1 MRVPSKLW
9 TARQTGRG
17 DSSYGMENNVLT
29 ARPVLMK
36 SSAAEQAAGV
46 VAFLVDD
53 FGFAVVFE
61 AAAAPLTAGR
71 RFDGMHDAGTVEA
84 DTFNLTVFVVVAVEA
99 LRPVVLLATTERE
112 DSSLLCFVLSSLVA
126 TFVMSADWNIV
137 LRFHKKKTKY

>member
-9 TARQTGRG
+9 TARQTGLG

-46 VAFLVDD
+46 VAVLLDG

-61 AAAAPLTAGR
+61 AAAACLTAGR
-71 RFDGMHDAGTVEA
+71 RFDGMHDAGIVEA